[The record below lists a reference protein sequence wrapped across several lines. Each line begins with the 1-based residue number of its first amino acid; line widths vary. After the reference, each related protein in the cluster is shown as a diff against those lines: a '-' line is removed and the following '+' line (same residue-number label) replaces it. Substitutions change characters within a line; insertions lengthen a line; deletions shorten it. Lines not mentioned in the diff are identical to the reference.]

1 MPQTEVVNIVSIG
14 ETWNPEQY
22 IKHWTIYQI
31 LNNLSN
37 IEQFI
42 KHWTIYQTL
51 NNLSNPEQYIKHWT
65 IKHWTIYQTLNNI
78 SNIEQFIKN
87 WTIYQTLNNLSNIKQ
102 FIKHWTIY
110 QTQLKLSP
118 LPVKNKFKKIE
129 VRIKKDFF
137 CLCYTHGTNWYP
149 KKMSLH
155 RSSRLPSYS
164 WHLHIS
170 EALYRLTNL
179 SYI

>member
-137 CLCYTHGTNWYP
+137 AYVTPMAPIGTL
-149 KKMSLH
+149 KKCHSIG
-155 RSSRLPSYS
+155 PAV
-164 WHLHIS
+164 WPAIANICIS
-170 EALYRLTNL
+170 AKRF
-179 SYI
+179 ID